1 MEIAIAPAL
10 TEERKTQYMT
20 YWGFAKIIKEL
31 FELHI
36 TEPVSK
42 TQEEIDREKLKEET
56 VDWME
61 RWLKD
66 QAKELEKI

>member
-1 MEIAIAPAL
+1 MEIAIAAAL
-10 TEERKTQYMT
+10 TEERKTQYVT

>member
-1 MEIAIAPAL
+1 MEIAIAAAL
-10 TEERKTQYMT
+10 TEERKTQYVT
-20 YWGFAKIIKEL
+20 YWGFAKIIKGL

>member
-1 MEIAIAPAL
+1 MEIAIAAAL
-10 TEERKTQYMT
+10 TEERKTQYVT

-42 TQEEIDREKLKEET
+42 TQEEIDREKLKEER

>member
-1 MEIAIAPAL
+1 MEIAIAAAL
-10 TEERKTQYMT
+10 TEERKTQYVT
-20 YWGFAKIIKEL
+20 YGGFAKIIKEL